1 MKIRSVP
8 QHLKG
13 LPSLQRGVSGRLTKT
28 ASTAAHSSNQSRTL
42 FSSAQASDQ
51 LSAVQFHTEQQTLG
65 YSKEQMF
72 EVVSRV
78 EDYHK
83 FVPWCK
89 KSIVTM
95 RTNDHLTASLVIGFP
110 PIFGEAYNSHVVL
123 FKPNIVTAVC
133 TDMKLFHHLKTV
145 WKFEDTEELD
155 SAQACLVDFAVSF
168 AFKSSMHS
176 YLAQRFFD
184 DVIKQNVNA
193 FLTQAQNRYGPP
205 ANVSKFKNHSQR
217 I

>member
-1 MKIRSVP
+1 MKMRSVLH
-8 QHLKG
+8 HLKS
-13 LPSLQRGVSGRLTKT
+13 LPSLQQGVSDGLITKIST
-28 ASTAAHSSNQSRTL
+28 ASQLSNQSRTL

-51 LSAVQFHTEQQTLG
+51 RSAVQFHTEQRTLG

-89 KSIVTM
+89 KSKVIV

-123 FKPNIVTAVC
+123 FKPNIVTGI
-133 TDMKLFHHLKTV
+133 
-145 WKFEDTEELD
+145 
-155 SAQACLVDFAVSF
+155 VSNAISF
-168 AFKSSMHS
+168 VH
-176 YLAQRFFD
+176 FFPS
-184 DVIKQNVNA
+184 
-193 FLTQAQNRYGPP
+193 T
-205 ANVSKFKNHSQR
+205 
-217 I
+217 

>member
-1 MKIRSVP
+1 MTQLTRAPISYRGQFKIKAMRIRSVL

-13 LPSLQRGVSGRLTKT
+13 LPSVQRGVSDGLTKT
-28 ASTAAHSSNQSRTL
+28 ASTAAHFSNQSRTL

-51 LSAVQFHTEQQTLG
+51 RSAVQFHTEQRTLG

-89 KSIVTM
+89 KSKVIV

-123 FKPNIVTAVC
+123 FKPNIVTGIV
-133 TDMKLFHHLKTV
+133 THLI
-145 WKFEDTEELD
+145 
-155 SAQACLVDFAVSF
+155 SF
-168 AFKSSMHS
+168 V
-176 YLAQRFFD
+176 YFFLLP
-184 DVIKQNVNA
+184 KCARPLSNN
-193 FLTQAQNRYGPP
+193 
-205 ANVSKFKNHSQR
+205 
-217 I
+217 